1 MWNGNNNNFHHHP
14 QDSQS
19 QQQQQQQQQQQ
30 DALRRRLSLEMAAA
44 AYVSQGGNVNVNNNG
59 GILGAA
65 TANFRPGMTADDH
78 LALAVAARQQALQ
91 EAALQEE
98 RNLVAR
104 QQAIQQAQAEQL
116 QTHAE
121 QIQRMELLALRQR
134 QQQQQQA
141 ALQEL
146 QRRNT
151 SPQIPSNL
159 ISNDSSVAAAAAAA
173 TTTNS
178 SEAMARME
186 EVNRALDMSS
196 HSMGSNHSSMENN
209 SNIEGSNHETMDNSY
224 SNDHAM
230 ETTENGTV
238 HQEAANDSDR
248 SSPSPVP
255 QQASEDP
262 SPPSSPPS
270 PPSPPPIQ
278 VQPRGKPEAMAKRL
292 ASAVRR
298 QEILEELEAEKEQ
311 KKLKEKREMQERME
325 SLATHSAEV
334 APTPPSSKKKAAT
347 ASKKKK
353 AAETPKKRKAPPK
366 KKTPVKK
373 TSKSQTSKSQTS
385 KSQTSKSQ
393 TSKSP
398 SSSNS
403 RSPKTPI
410 GTATHNLY
418 ALNPK
423 LPVPTMDDAVDP
435 ITEAEYGKLEALME
449 QFCRVPLLAE
459 FSRPVALLHPELM
472 TAYTKIVEH
481 PVDLGKVC
489 RRIRRRQ
496 YENLRDVRLDA
507 WRIFANC
514 FKYHSH
520 PSNKDAVPSFVSIA
534 LHLRDL
540 FNDLWQEHLLPS
552 DFPPPVPSSGNT
564 RSKAQDPHAAIRAAM
579 EQRVECRKKRL
590 VVSGLSVMAGKCLER
605 AAEAL
610 SDLIENGGLVDH
622 LDTKPVW
629 GDDVML
635 DDDDEGDLEVVL
647 ENFRKLAANLRD
659 IVANNEELGVDELES
674 NVRKCYTEGDGL
686 ENMNASLR
694 IRIASRMDRFL
705 GQLVVPIHEATCR
718 GVSQSSIWG
727 CMAAAVWARES
738 SKKPFW
744 PALVLGIIAPEDQ
757 KEDWHKF
764 LTERNEARLP
774 EKLKSQLLAGKRKAE
789 QAVKRQSMGQADP
802 QSFFL
807 VEFLGSH
814 EFIWVREAD
823 IVENFNPVDDPNKKD
838 SGHRSKKISRKSLS
852 NILGSKTYA
861 NAIEEAQWALEE
873 FELQLQDIGG
883 AVDDGDDED
892 DQEEEGYSFSVLSQS
907 DDEADDD
914 DDPTTE
920 DLDMDECNELLAT
933 NGLLDFSVAGRK
945 RRAQILKQQKLNAEK
960 KQKNVK
966 AKKAR
971 ADKAKKAKD
980 EKQKEKE
987 KRQEKRDLEKKR
999 RKRMREREK
1008 ALKGVQHQKKK
1019 RKLSDPAPG
1028 RRHLIVSKRERAEAI
1043 VSGYVRRAARDGVYK
1058 PLGLGGDQR
1067 WIQSAL
1073 IDSTNLSG
1081 MALAFR
1087 AAAGLIPMPKQDT
1100 GAPGKI
1106 VLMPWDKIRIKGKK
1120 TSAERSEGLLKQIEL
1135 LEKEIKL
1142 RKASKIRRQERLK
1155 GVIEEVAKMDAII
1168 FEDDKL
1174 SRENPLKKS
1183 KKPHPLAGKKR
1194 KRSTGEVKADPKKNT
1209 KGSKSSA
1216 EDKIKVEDGAT
1227 VQDIPAESVEA
1238 IEVVKVESIDV
1249 KSDDADDQSV
1259 F

>member
-1 MWNGNNNNFHHHP
+1 
-14 QDSQS
+14 
-19 QQQQQQQQQQQ
+19 
-30 DALRRRLSLEMAAA
+30 
-44 AYVSQGGNVNVNNNG
+44 
-59 GILGAA
+59 
-65 TANFRPGMTADDH
+65 
-78 LALAVAARQQALQ
+78 
-91 EAALQEE
+91 
-98 RNLVAR
+98 
-104 QQAIQQAQAEQL
+104 
-116 QTHAE
+116 
-121 QIQRMELLALRQR
+121 
-134 QQQQQQA
+134 
-141 ALQEL
+141 
-146 QRRNT
+146 
-151 SPQIPSNL
+151 
-159 ISNDSSVAAAAAAA
+159 
-173 TTTNS
+173 
-178 SEAMARME
+178 
-186 EVNRALDMSS
+186 
-196 HSMGSNHSSMENN
+196 
-209 SNIEGSNHETMDNSY
+209 
-224 SNDHAM
+224 
-230 ETTENGTV
+230 
-238 HQEAANDSDR
+238 
-248 SSPSPVP
+248 
-255 QQASEDP
+255 
-262 SPPSSPPS
+262 
-270 PPSPPPIQ
+270 
-278 VQPRGKPEAMAKRL
+278 
-292 ASAVRR
+292 
-298 QEILEELEAEKEQ
+298 
-311 KKLKEKREMQERME
+311 
-325 SLATHSAEV
+325 
-334 APTPPSSKKKAAT
+334 
-347 ASKKKK
+347 
-353 AAETPKKRKAPPK
+353 
-366 KKTPVKK
+366 
-373 TSKSQTSKSQTS
+373 
-385 KSQTSKSQ
+385 
-393 TSKSP
+393 
-398 SSSNS
+398 
-403 RSPKTPI
+403 
-410 GTATHNLY
+410 
-418 ALNPK
+418 
-423 LPVPTMDDAVDP
+423 
-435 ITEAEYGKLEALME
+435 
-449 QFCRVPLLAE
+449 
-459 FSRPVALLHPELM
+459 M

-481 PVDLGKVC
+481 PVDLGTVC

-552 DFPPPVPSSGNT
+552 DFPPPAPSSSGG
-564 RSKAQDPHAAIRAAM
+564 RSKPQDQHAALRAAM

-610 SDLIENGGLVDH
+610 SDLIENGGLVDP

-629 GDDVML
+629 GDDVLM
-635 DDDDEGDLEVVL
+635 DDDDEGDLEVVI

-686 ENMNASLR
+686 ESMNATLR

-744 PALVLGIIAPEDQ
+744 PALVLGIIAPADQ

-789 QAVKRQSMGQADP
+789 QAVKRQSLGQADP

-823 IVENFNPVDDPNKKD
+823 IVENFNPADDPNKKD
-838 SGHRSKKISRKSLS
+838 SGHRSKKISRKSLA

-861 NAIEEAQWALEE
+861 SAIEEAQWALEE

-883 AVDDGDDED
+883 AVDDGDDD
-892 DQEEEGYSFSVLSQS
+892 DEQEEEEGYSYSVLSQS

-914 DDPTTE
+914 DDPTME

-945 RRAQILKQQKLNAEK
+945 RRAQILKLQKINAEK

-999 RKRMREREK
+999 RKRMRERER
-1008 ALKGVQHQKKK
+1008 ALKGDQHQKKK

-1043 VSGYVRRAARDGVYK
+1043 VSGYVSRAARTGAYK

-1142 RKASKIRRQERLK
+1142 RKASKARRQERMK
-1155 GVIEEVAKMDAII
+1155 GVVEAVAKIDASI

-1174 SRENPLKKS
+1174 ARENPLKKS

-1194 KRSTGEVKADPKKNT
+1194 KRSSTGDVNKTDTKKTNT
-1209 KGSKSSA
+1209 NGGSKSKA
-1216 EDKIKVEDGAT
+1216 GEDNKSQGIKVEDGAS
-1227 VQDIPAESVEA
+1227 VQDVRVETETSVEVNEDVKA
-1238 IEVVKVESIDV
+1238 EFVDDSIEV
-1249 KSDDADDQSV
+1249 KSENADDQSV